1 MQAKRSTTK
10 IRPKAVG
17 GGISAVFSN
26 FDKCRSEEADDVIYS
41 VAVDYVSTDV
51 RAIFGESG
59 LNSGRMP
66 NYSTL

>member
-26 FDKCRSEEADDVIYS
+26 FDKCRSEADDVIYS

-51 RAIFGESG
+51 RAIFGVSG